1 MFLTFSRTKFI
12 LGLSC
17 GRISRPVFVP
27 GQLSSFNI
35 LSRSISG
42 NNKRPFSGK
51 KEKNKNFGEK
61 RSISATQ
68 KVSKEPNDT
77 DSLFAPIDKL
87 LDRIEVKI

>member
-1 MFLTFSRTKFI
+1 MFLTFARTKFI
-12 LGLSC
+12 LGLS
-17 GRISRPVFVP
+17 GHISRPVFVP

-42 NNKRPFSGK
+42 NNKRPISG

-61 RSISATQ
+61 RSISAAQ
-68 KVSKEPNDT
+68 KVSKEADDT

>member
-12 LGLSC
+12 LGLS
-17 GRISRPVFVP
+17 GHISRPVFVP

-51 KEKNKNFGEK
+51 EKNKNFGEK
-61 RSISATQ
+61 RS
-68 KVSKEPNDT
+68 KEADDT